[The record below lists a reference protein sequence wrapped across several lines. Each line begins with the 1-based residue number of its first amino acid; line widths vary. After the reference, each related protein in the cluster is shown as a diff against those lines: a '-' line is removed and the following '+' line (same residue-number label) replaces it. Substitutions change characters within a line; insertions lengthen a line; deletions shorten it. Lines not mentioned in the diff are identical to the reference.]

1 MHRSR
6 PSTTRRRGP
15 GSKGRPAAVQ
25 CSGWFS
31 GPCLK
36 ELSYASP
43 RLATAGLTCPGGE
56 NPRISLDIGASAW
69 AVTSASP
76 QQLSPPRAARAARNH
91 WTIENGVH
99 WVRDATMG
107 EDASKLRSASAPRV
121 LASLRNLAISVLR
134 LAGVTNI
141 AQGLRQVGRRPTLGL
156 TLLGI

>member
-1 MHRSR
+1 VAATPNGLVEFPHVKAVVRVER
-6 PSTTRRRGP
+6 HTLKTKT
-15 GSKGRPAAVQ
+15 SKT
-25 CSGWFS
+25 SD
-31 GPCLK
+31 
-36 ELSYASP
+36 E
-43 RLATAGLTCPGGE
+43 T
-56 NPRISLDIGASAW
+56 AW

-141 AQGLRQVGRRPTLGL
+141 AQGLRQVGRRPTIGL